1 MLLGRVGTL
10 PQIDLAAAF
19 DAWITPAGQEIA
31 LWFAAENTPR
41 CPVLLSWRK
50 QVMVT
55 AIVLLKVRR
64 NLVND
69 IAGELSSIEGISEVY
84 SVSGQYDLVAMIRT
98 VDNDAMADVVTRKM
112 LQIEGI
118 NSSETM
124 LSFRCYSQHDLEGM
138 FSIGS

>member
-1 MLLGRVGTL
+1 
-10 PQIDLAAAF
+10 
-19 DAWITPAGQEIA
+19 
-31 LWFAAENTPR
+31 
-41 CPVLLSWRK
+41 
-50 QVMVT
+50 MVT

>member
-1 MLLGRVGTL
+1 
-10 PQIDLAAAF
+10 
-19 DAWITPAGQEIA
+19 
-31 LWFAAENTPR
+31 
-41 CPVLLSWRK
+41 
-50 QVMVT
+50 MVT

-84 SVSGQYDLVAMIRT
+84 SVSGQYDLVAMNRT